1 MSKLDAPSVV
11 RYNLDMDEIKHREQ
25 VDLIREV
32 FYYQSRFDGKTIVLK
47 IDYPILNAPHFPQML
62 KDLAM
67 LRSTGIEIILVPGAK
82 EWIDAVLKEYDTE
95 SEYVNGVRIAT
106 QDSIP
111 FIRMAAFDVANRLMT
126 LLTAFQAN
134 AVIGNFTRA
143 RGLGVVNGVDFQNS
157 GKVEKI
163 LTQPLQQILDQG
175 MIPIFPCIG
184 WNAAGKPYNL
194 ASDEIALAVAEA
206 LKAEKLFFVTDSD
219 GFMDSRFELPQ
230 GLVKNSD
237 GRVARLSLEEADEVL
252 ALNAGRPDP
261 DLKYL
266 ELALRACRQGTE
278 RAHVVDGRMEGAI
291 LREIF
296 SNLGVGT
303 MVYGSEYESVRP
315 MKTTDISDVLRLMQ
329 PLMEEGIL
337 IQRTED
343 DLVSNQA
350 DFVVYEI
357 DGVVHACGAL
367 HEYGAGQAE
376 IAAIA
381 TNPVYAHLSMGRKIL
396 SYLVEK
402 ASKLGLKRVFVLTTR
417 TLDWFE
423 QMGFVEAPLESLP
436 QKKKQSYNH
445 ARKSRIFALDLAD
458 RKTIKS

>member
-1 MSKLDAPSVV
+1 
-11 RYNLDMDEIKHREQ
+11 MDEIKHREQ

-32 FYYQSRFDGKTIVLK
+32 FYYQSRFAGKTIVLK
-47 IDYPILNAPHFPQML
+47 IDYPILNAAHFPQLLRDM
-62 KDLAM
+62 AM
-67 LRSTGIEIILVPGAK
+67 LRATGIEILLVPGAR
-82 EWIDAVLKEYDTE
+82 EWIDAVLKEYDIE

-106 QDSIP
+106 QNSIP
-111 FIRMAAFDVANRLMT
+111 FIRMATFDVANRLMT

-134 AVIGNFTRA
+134 AVIGNFIRA
-143 RGLGVVNGVDFQNS
+143 RGIGVVDGVDFQNS
-157 GKVEKI
+157 GHVEKI
-163 LTQPLQQILDQG
+163 LKDPLQQILDKG

-206 LKAEKLFFVTDSD
+206 LQAEKLFFVTDSD
-219 GFMDSRFELPQ
+219 GFVENRFQLPP

-237 GRVARLSLEEADEVL
+237 GRVARLSLEEAQQVL
-252 ALNAGRPDP
+252 SLNAGNLDP

-266 ELALRACRQGTE
+266 DLALKACRRGTE

-303 MVYGSEYESVRP
+303 MVYGNDYESIRP
-315 MKTTDISDVLRLMQ
+315 MKADDIGDVLRLMQ

-337 IQRTED
+337 IKRTED
-343 DLVSNQA
+343 DLMERHG
-350 DFVVYEI
+350 DFVVYSI
-357 DGVVHACGAL
+357 DEVVHACGSL
-367 HEYGAGQAE
+367 HDYGEGQGE

-381 TNPVYAHLSMGRKIL
+381 TNPVYSHLSMGRKIL

-402 ASKLGLKRVFVLTTR
+402 ASRVGMTRVFALTTR
-417 TLDWFE
+417 TVDWFE
-423 QMGFVEAPLESLP
+423 QLGFVEADLETLP
-436 QKKKQSYNH
+436 AKKRDSYNH
-445 ARKSRIFALDLAD
+445 ARKSRILALELKD
-458 RKTIKS
+458 RKPIRS

>member
-1 MSKLDAPSVV
+1 MDVLPNS
-11 RYNLDMDEIKHREQ
+11 RYSSPMDEIKHREQ

-47 IDYPILNAPHFPQML
+47 IDYPILNAPHFPQLL
-62 KDLAM
+62 KDMAM
-67 LRSTGIEIILVPGAK
+67 LRATGIEIILVPGARG
-82 EWIDAVLKEYDTE
+82 WIDAVLKEYDIQ

-126 LLTAFQAN
+126 QLTAFQAN

-143 RGLGVVNGVDFQNS
+143 RGIGVVNGVDFQHS
-157 GKVEKI
+157 GHVDKI
-163 LTQPLQQILDQG
+163 LKEPLQQILNQG

-194 ASDEIALAVAEA
+194 SSDEIALAVAEA
-206 LKAEKLFFVTDSD
+206 LQAEKLFFVTDSD
-219 GFMDSRFELPQ
+219 GFMEARFLLPP

-237 GRVARLSLEEADEVL
+237 GRVARLSLEEAQEVL
-252 ALNAGRPDP
+252 NLNAGNPDP

-266 ELALRACRQGTE
+266 ELALTACRKGIE

-296 SNLGVGT
+296 SNLGIGT
-303 MVYGSEYESVRP
+303 MVYGNNDYESIRP
-315 MKTTDISDVLRLMQ
+315 MKADDIGDVLRLMQ
-329 PLMEEGIL
+329 PLINEGIL
-337 IQRTED
+337 IKRTEE
-343 DLVSNQA
+343 DLISRQN
-350 DFVVYEI
+350 DFVVYSI
-357 DGVVHACGAL
+357 DDVVHACGAL
-367 HEYGAGQAE
+367 HDYGNGQGE

-381 TNPVYAHLSMGRKIL
+381 TNPVYSHLSMGRKIL

-402 ASKLGLKRVFVLTTR
+402 AERVGMTRVFALTTR
-417 TLDWFE
+417 TVDWFE
-423 QMGFVEAPLESLP
+423 QMGFVEVDIESLP
-436 QKKKQSYNH
+436 ARKRETYDH
-445 ARKSRIFALDLAD
+445 LRKSRIFALDLKD
-458 RKTIKS
+458 RKPIKS

>member
-1 MSKLDAPSVV
+1 
-11 RYNLDMDEIKHREQ
+11 MDEIKHREQ

-67 LRSTGIEIILVPGAK
+67 LRATGIEIILVPGAK
-82 EWIDAVLKEYDTE
+82 EWIDAVLAEYDTE

-106 QDSIP
+106 ADSIP

-143 RGLGVVNGVDFQNS
+143 RGLGVVDGVDFQNT
-157 GKVEKI
+157 GRVEKI
-163 LTQPLQQILDQG
+163 LVQPLQQILDQG

-194 ASDEIALAVAEA
+194 SSDEIALAVAEA

-219 GFMDSRFELPQ
+219 GFMDSRFTLPP

-237 GRVARLSLEEADEVL
+237 GRVARLSLEEAQEVL
-252 ALNAGRPDP
+252 SLNAASADP

-266 ELALRACRQGTE
+266 ELALKACRSGTE

-303 MVYGSEYESVRP
+303 MVFGNDYESIRP
-315 MKTTDISDVLRLMQ
+315 LKATDIGDVLRLMQ

-337 IQRTED
+337 IHRTED
-343 DLVSNQA
+343 DLMNRAA
-350 DFVVYEI
+350 DYAVYEI

-367 HEYGAGQAE
+367 HDFGEGQGE

-381 TNPVYAHLSMGRKIL
+381 TNPVYSHLSMGRKIL

-402 ASKLGLKRVFVLTTR
+402 AAKAGMRRVFVLTTR
-417 TLDWFE
+417 TVDWFE
-423 QMGFVEAPLESLP
+423 QLGFEPAALDTLP
-436 QKKKQSYNH
+436 EKKQETYNH
-445 ARKSRIFALDLAD
+445 ARKSRIFALELEK

>member
-1 MSKLDAPSVV
+1 M
-11 RYNLDMDEIKHREQ
+11 
-25 VDLIREV
+25 
-32 FYYQSRFDGKTIVLK
+32 
-47 IDYPILNAPHFPQML
+47 
-62 KDLAM
+62 AM
-67 LRSTGIEIILVPGAK
+67 LRATGIEILLVPGAR
-82 EWIDAVLKEYDTE
+82 EWIDAVLKEYDIE

-106 QDSIP
+106 QNSIP

-134 AVIGNFTRA
+134 AVIGNFIRA
-143 RGLGVVNGVDFQNS
+143 RGIGVVDGVDFQNS
-157 GKVEKI
+157 GHVEKI
-163 LTQPLQQILDQG
+163 LKDPLQQILDKG

-206 LKAEKLFFVTDSD
+206 LQAEKLFFVTDSD
-219 GFMDSRFELPQ
+219 GFVENRFQLPP

-237 GRVARLSLEEADEVL
+237 GRVARLSLEEAQQVL
-252 ALNAGRPDP
+252 SLNAGNLDP

-266 ELALRACRQGTE
+266 DLALKACRRGTE

-303 MVYGSEYESVRP
+303 MVYGNDYESIRP
-315 MKTTDISDVLRLMQ
+315 MKADDIGDVLRLMQ

-337 IQRTED
+337 IKRTED
-343 DLVSNQA
+343 DLMERHG
-350 DFVVYEI
+350 DFVVYSI
-357 DGVVHACGAL
+357 DEVVHACGSL
-367 HEYGAGQAE
+367 HDYGEGQGE

-381 TNPVYAHLSMGRKIL
+381 TNPVYSHLSMGRKIL

-402 ASKLGLKRVFVLTTR
+402 ASRVGMTRVFALTTR
-417 TLDWFE
+417 TVDWFE
-423 QMGFVEAPLESLP
+423 QLGFVEADLETLP
-436 QKKKQSYNH
+436 AKKRDSYNH
-445 ARKSRIFALDLAD
+445 ARKSRILALELKD
-458 RKTIKS
+458 RKPIKS

>member
-1 MSKLDAPSVV
+1 
-11 RYNLDMDEIKHREQ
+11 MDEIKHREQ

-32 FYYQSRFDGKTIVLK
+32 FYYQSRFAGKTIVLK
-47 IDYPILNAPHFPQML
+47 IDYPILNAPHFPQLL

-67 LRSTGIEIILVPGAK
+67 LRATGIEIILVPGAR

-95 SEYVNGVRIAT
+95 SEYVGGVRIAT

-134 AVIGNFTRA
+134 AVIGNFIRA
-143 RGLGVVNGVDFQNS
+143 RGIGVVDGVDFQNS
-157 GKVEKI
+157 GRVEKI
-163 LTQPLQQILDQG
+163 LTESLQQILDQG

-194 ASDEIALAVAEA
+194 ASDDIALAVAEA
-206 LKAEKLFFVTDSD
+206 LQAEKLFFVTASD
-219 GFMDSRFELPQ
+219 GFLETRFTLPP

-237 GRVARLSLEEADEVL
+237 GRVARLSLEEAEQVL
-252 ALNAGRPDP
+252 SLNAGNADP

-266 ELALRACRQGTE
+266 AFSLAACRKGTE

-296 SNLGVGT
+296 SNLGIGT
-303 MVYGSEYESVRP
+303 MVYGSEYESIRP
-315 MKTTDISDVLRLMQ
+315 MNADDIGDVMRLMQ
-329 PLMEEGIL
+329 PLVKEGIL
-337 IQRTED
+337 INRTED
-343 DLVSNQA
+343 DLMGRQG
-350 DFVVYEI
+350 DFVVYSI
-357 DGVVHACGAL
+357 DGVVHACGSL
-367 HEYGAGQAE
+367 HDYGEGQGE

-381 TNPVYAHLSMGRKIL
+381 TNPVYSHLSMGRKIL

-402 ASKLGLKRVFVLTTR
+402 AVRVGMTRVFVLTTQ
-417 TLDWFE
+417 TVDWFE
-423 QMGFVEAPLESLP
+423 QLGFVEATLESLP
-436 QKKKQSYNH
+436 AKKRDTYNH
-445 ARKSRIFALDLAD
+445 ARKSRIFAVELKD
-458 RKTIKS
+458 RKPIKS

>member
-1 MSKLDAPSVV
+1 LSKLDAPSVV

>member
-1 MSKLDAPSVV
+1 
-11 RYNLDMDEIKHREQ
+11 MDEIKHQEQ

-47 IDYPILNAPHFPQML
+47 IDYPILNAPHFPQLL

-67 LRSTGIEIILVPGAK
+67 LRSTGIEIIIIPGARG
-82 EWIDAVLKEYDTE
+82 WIDAVLKEYDTE
-95 SEYVNGVRIAT
+95 SEYVDGVRIAT
-106 QDSIP
+106 EDSIP

-126 LLTAFQAN
+126 TLTAFQAN

-143 RGLGVVNGVDFQNS
+143 RGIGVINGVDFQNS
-157 GKVEKI
+157 GRVEKI

-194 ASDEIALAVAEA
+194 SSDEIALAVAEA
-206 LKAEKLFFVTDSD
+206 LQAEKLFFVTDSD
-219 GFMDSRFELPQ
+219 GFMDTRFKLPP

-237 GRVARLSLEEADEVL
+237 GRVARLSLEEAEEVL
-252 ALNAGRPDP
+252 HLNAGNPDS

-266 ELALRACRQGTE
+266 DMALTACRRGTE
-278 RAHVVDGRMEGAI
+278 RAHVVDGRLEGAI

-303 MVYGSEYESVRP
+303 MVYGNEYEAIRP
-315 MKTTDISDVLRLMQ
+315 MKADDIGDVLRLMR
-329 PLMEEGIL
+329 PLIEDGIL
-337 IQRTED
+337 VKRTD
-343 DLVSNQA
+343 DQLMAQQG
-350 DFVVYEI
+350 DFVVYSI
-357 DGVVHACGAL
+357 DDVVHACGSL
-367 HEYGAGQAE
+367 HDFGEGQGE

-381 TNPVYAHLSMGRKIL
+381 TNPVYGHLSMGRKIL

-402 ASKLGLKRVFVLTTR
+402 AAKAGMNRAFVLTTQ
-417 TLDWFE
+417 TVDWFE
-423 QMGFVEAPLESLP
+423 QLGFVEADLESLP
-436 QKKKQSYNH
+436 LRKRETYNH
-445 ARKSRIFALDLAD
+445 ARKSRILALELKD
-458 RKTIKS
+458 RKPIKS

>member
-1 MSKLDAPSVV
+1 
-11 RYNLDMDEIKHREQ
+11 MDEIKHREQ

-32 FYYQSRFDGKTIVLK
+32 FYYQSRFAGKTIVLK
-47 IDYPILNAPHFPQML
+47 IDYPILNAAHFPQLLRDM
-62 KDLAM
+62 AM
-67 LRSTGIEIILVPGAK
+67 LRATGIEILLVPGAR
-82 EWIDAVLKEYDTE
+82 EWIDAVLKEYDIE

-106 QDSIP
+106 QNSIP

-134 AVIGNFTRA
+134 AVIGNFIRA
-143 RGLGVVNGVDFQNS
+143 RGIGVVDGVDFQNS
-157 GKVEKI
+157 GHVEKI
-163 LTQPLQQILDQG
+163 LKDPLQQILDKG

-206 LKAEKLFFVTDSD
+206 LQAEKLFFVTDSD
-219 GFMDSRFELPQ
+219 GFVENRFQLPP

-237 GRVARLSLEEADEVL
+237 GRVARLSLEEAQQVL
-252 ALNAGRPDP
+252 SLNAGNLDP

-266 ELALRACRQGTE
+266 DLALKACRRGTE

-303 MVYGSEYESVRP
+303 MVYGNDYESIRP
-315 MKTTDISDVLRLMQ
+315 MKADDIGDVLRLMQ

-337 IQRTED
+337 IKRTED
-343 DLVSNQA
+343 DLMERHG
-350 DFVVYEI
+350 DFVVYSI
-357 DGVVHACGAL
+357 DEVVHACGSL
-367 HEYGAGQAE
+367 HDYGEGQGE

-381 TNPVYAHLSMGRKIL
+381 TNPVYSHLSMGRKIL

-402 ASKLGLKRVFVLTTR
+402 ASRVGMTRVFALTTR
-417 TLDWFE
+417 TVDWFE
-423 QMGFVEAPLESLP
+423 QLGFVEANLETLP
-436 QKKKQSYNH
+436 AKKRDSYNH
-445 ARKSRIFALDLAD
+445 ARKSRILALELKD
-458 RKTIKS
+458 RKPIKS

>member
-1 MSKLDAPSVV
+1 
-11 RYNLDMDEIKHREQ
+11 MDEIKHREQ

-32 FYYQSRFDGKTIVLK
+32 FYYQNRFDGKTIVLK
-47 IDYPILNAPHFPQML
+47 IDYPILNAPHFPQLL

-67 LRSTGIEIILVPGAK
+67 LRATGIEIILIPGAR

-134 AVIGNFTRA
+134 AVIGNFIRA
-143 RGLGVVNGVDFQNS
+143 RGIGVVDGVDFQNS
-157 GKVEKI
+157 GRVEKI
-163 LTQPLQQILDQG
+163 LKEPLQQILNQG

-194 ASDEIALAVAEA
+194 SSDDIALAVAEA
-206 LKAEKLFFVTDSD
+206 LQAEKLFFVTDSD
-219 GFMDSRFELPQ
+219 GFLETRFKLPS

-237 GRVARLSLEEADEVL
+237 GRVARLSLEEAEEVL
-252 ALNAGRPDP
+252 NLNSDNPDP

-266 ELALRACRQGTE
+266 ALALAACRKGTE

-303 MVYGSEYESVRP
+303 MIYGNAEYESIRP
-315 MKTTDISDVLRLMQ
+315 MRAEDVSSVLRLMQ
-329 PLMEEGIL
+329 PLVEEGVL
-337 IQRTED
+337 IKRTGN
-343 DLVSNQA
+343 DLIARQG
-350 DFVVYEI
+350 DFVVYSI
-357 DGVVHACGAL
+357 DDVVHACGAL
-367 HEYGAGQAE
+367 HDYGEGQGE

-381 TNPVYAHLSMGRKIL
+381 TNPVYRHLSMGRKIV
-396 SYLVEK
+396 SYLVDK
-402 ASKLGLKRVFVLTTR
+402 AEKLGMTRVFALTTR
-417 TLDWFE
+417 TVDWFE
-423 QMGFVEAPLESLP
+423 QLGFTETDLESLP
-436 QKKKQSYNH
+436 ARKRETYDH
-445 ARKSRIFALDLAD
+445 ARKSRIFALQLQD
-458 RKTIKS
+458 RKPIKS

>member
-1 MSKLDAPSVV
+1 
-11 RYNLDMDEIKHREQ
+11 MDEIKHREQ

-47 IDYPILNAPHFPQML
+47 IDYPILNAPHFPQLL
-62 KDLAM
+62 KDMAM
-67 LRSTGIEIILVPGAK
+67 LRATGIEIILVPGAR
-82 EWIDAVLKEYDTE
+82 EWIDAVLKEYDIE
-95 SEYVNGVRIAT
+95 SEYLNGVRIAT

-143 RGLGVVNGVDFQNS
+143 RGIGVVNGVDFQNS
-157 GKVEKI
+157 GRVEKI
-163 LTQPLQQILDQG
+163 LKEPLQQILDQG

-194 ASDEIALAVAEA
+194 ASDEIAVAVAEA
-206 LKAEKLFFVTDSD
+206 LQAEKLFFVTDSD
-219 GFMDSRFELPQ
+219 GFMDTRFQLPP

-237 GRVARLSLEEADEVL
+237 GRVARLSLEEAEEVL
-252 ALNAGRPDP
+252 RLNAGNPDP

-266 ELALRACRQGTE
+266 DLALTACRKGIE

-303 MVYGSEYESVRP
+303 MVYGNEYESIRP
-315 MKTTDISDVLRLMQ
+315 MKTDDIGDVLRLMQ
-329 PLMEEGIL
+329 PLMKDGIL
-337 IQRTED
+337 IHRTED
-343 DLVSNQA
+343 DLMGLQA
-350 DFVVYEI
+350 DFVVYSI
-357 DGVVHACGAL
+357 DEVVHACGAL
-367 HEYGAGQAE
+367 HDYGEGQGE
-376 IAAIA
+376 IAALA
-381 TNPVYAHLSMGRKIL
+381 TNPVYSHLSMGRKIL

-402 ASKLGLKRVFVLTTR
+402 AAKVGMTRVFALTTR
-417 TLDWFE
+417 TFDWFE
-423 QMGFVEAPLESLP
+423 QLGFVETDLQSLP
-436 QKKKQSYNH
+436 AKKRETYNH
-445 ARKSRIFALDLAD
+445 SRKSRIFALDVKD
-458 RKTIKS
+458 RKPIKS

>member
-1 MSKLDAPSVV
+1 
-11 RYNLDMDEIKHREQ
+11 MDEIKHREQ

-47 IDYPILNAPHFPQML
+47 IDYPILDAPHFPQIL

-67 LRSTGIEIILVPGAK
+67 LRATGIEIVLVPGSR

-95 SEYVNGVRIAT
+95 SQYVGGVRIAT
-106 QDSIP
+106 QDAIP

-134 AVIGNFTRA
+134 AVIGNFVRA
-143 RGLGVVNGVDFQNS
+143 RGIGVVDGVDYQHS
-157 GKVEKI
+157 GRVEKI
-163 LTQPLQQILDQG
+163 LKEPLQQILDQG

-194 ASDEIALAVAEA
+194 SSNEIAMAVAEA
-206 LKAEKLFFVTDSD
+206 LQAEKLFFVTASD
-219 GFMDSRFELPQ
+219 GFMEPRFTLPP

-237 GRVARLSLEEADEVL
+237 GRVARLSLEEAEEVL
-252 ALNAGRPDP
+252 NLNAGNPDP

-266 ELALRACRQGTE
+266 DLALTACRKGTE

-296 SNLGVGT
+296 SNLGIGT
-303 MVYGSEYESVRP
+303 MVYGNDYESIRP
-315 MKTTDISDVLRLMQ
+315 MKADDIGDVLRLMQ
-329 PLMEEGIL
+329 PLMSEGIL
-337 IQRTED
+337 IKRTEN
-343 DLVSNQA
+343 DLMSQQN
-350 DFVVYEI
+350 DFVVYAI
-357 DGVVHACGAL
+357 DDVVHACGSL
-367 HEYGAGQAE
+367 HDYGEGQGE

-381 TNPVYAHLSMGRKIL
+381 TDPVYSHLSMGRKIL

-402 ASKLGLKRVFVLTTR
+402 AAKLGLTRVFVLTTR
-417 TLDWFE
+417 TVDWFE
-423 QMGFVEAPLESLP
+423 NLGFVEADLESLP
-436 QKKKQSYNH
+436 PGKRAAYNH
-445 ARKSRIFALDLAD
+445 ARKSRIFALELKD
-458 RKTIKS
+458 RKAIKS